1 MGTLIPF
8 LLGLLVT
15 AGLLVPLVLRL
26 RSAAA
31 EAQERTDAL
40 GRELA
45 QLQQGHARI
54 EAEQQSLTQF
64 LKEFPHLARD
74 LFSGLAERHVTATIL
89 QLVQR
94 SLDPAHT
101 VVLVAKGR
109 SPEGERTGPAP
120 LVVAA
125 VAPEGSVYRLGTE
138 VPSDR
143 GEIGFAVETQL
154 VTTRQDLSS
163 ETAQARLKPGAE
175 GLAGLRADFIAPLV
189 FDQETLGVIVVAR
202 PRKTAGDTKAA
213 LRLIAQTSAQALHA
227 AASYSRMRIS
237 AEMDSLTQTFN
248 KRHLEQAL
256 NDMIYRTACATYD
269 RRGRGEQGAPP
280 GLSVVLFDIDNFK
293 HYNDTN
299 GHLAGDKLLMELA
312 RCVQQGLRD
321 GDILGRFGG
330 EEFLL
335 ILPGA
340 TLAQAVAAAE
350 KLRTLIAEH
359 AFPHADRQPLGLM
372 SVSGGVAEY
381 PRHGM
386 DADSLLQAADAAL
399 YDAKRSGRNR
409 MSVAA
414 LPQSASAAGG
424 ANSGAD
430 GHPAPTRS
438 AG

>member
-15 AGLLVPLVLRL
+15 AGLLVPLILRL
-26 RSAAA
+26 RAAAA
-31 EAQERTDAL
+31 EAQEGTDAL
-40 GRELA
+40 DEELA
-45 QLQQGHARI
+45 RLRESQARL

-74 LFSGLAERHVTATIL
+74 LFSGLAERQVTATIL

-94 SLDPAHT
+94 SLDPAHV
-101 VVLVAKGR
+101 VVLVSHGR
-109 SPEGERTGPAP
+109 PSEGERPEPAP
-120 LVVAA
+120 LVVTA
-125 VAPEGSVYRLGTE
+125 VAPEGSVYKLGTE
-138 VPSDR
+138 IPSDS

-154 VTTRQDLSS
+154 VTTRQDLAS
-163 ETAQARLKPGAE
+163 ETARARLKPGPDR
-175 GLAGLRADFIAPLV
+175 LPGLRADFIAPLV
-189 FDQETLGVIVVAR
+189 FDQETLGVIAIAR

-237 AEMDSLTQTFN
+237 AQMDSLTQTFN
-248 KRHLEQAL
+248 KRHMEQTL
-256 NDMIYRTACATYD
+256 DDMVYRTACATYD
-269 RRGRGEQGAPP
+269 RRSRGEQGPPP
-280 GLSVVLFDIDNFK
+280 GLSVVLFDIDHFK

-299 GHLAGDKLLMELA
+299 GHLAGDKLLLELA

-340 TLAQAVAAAE
+340 PVTQALAVAE
-350 KLRTLIAEH
+350 DVRTVIAGH
-359 AFPHADRQPLGLM
+359 PFPNRERQPLGLM

-381 PRHGM
+381 PVHGM
-386 DADSLLQAADAAL
+386 DAASLLQAADAAL
-399 YDAKRSGRNR
+399 YAAKRSGRNR
-409 MSVAA
+409 MCVAA
-414 LPQSASAAGG
+414 TPQPEPAPGGAEGHTNDASA
-424 ANSGAD
+424 
-430 GHPAPTRS
+430 PARS
-438 AG
+438 VG